1 MREIENIED
10 NNIFNKSIVNELK
23 NKYNV
28 IEIINKRYE
37 GDENMINFYN
47 KYCNEIE
54 KIEKIGVE
62 IWKIF
67 GDIWKEEKQ
76 VLILEILKMS
86 LFVEKKILN
95 LKQQILELNF
105 KDNYHNNPKI
115 QEDKHYL
122 LKLIEKTY
130 NIHNINISIN
140 STYED
145 LCEKYIKNR
154 EKFKESVEEEFIRL
168 NIK

>member
-1 MREIENIED
+1 MGR
-10 NNIFNKSIVNELK
+10 KRASI
-23 NKYNV
+23 
-28 IEIINKRYE
+28 
-37 GDENMINFYN
+37 
-47 KYCNEIE
+47 
-54 KIEKIGVE
+54 
-62 IWKIF
+62 
-67 GDIWKEEKQ
+67 
-76 VLILEILKMS
+76 
-86 LFVEKKILN
+86 
-95 LKQQILELNF
+95 
-105 KDNYHNNPKI
+105 
-115 QEDKHYL
+115 YL